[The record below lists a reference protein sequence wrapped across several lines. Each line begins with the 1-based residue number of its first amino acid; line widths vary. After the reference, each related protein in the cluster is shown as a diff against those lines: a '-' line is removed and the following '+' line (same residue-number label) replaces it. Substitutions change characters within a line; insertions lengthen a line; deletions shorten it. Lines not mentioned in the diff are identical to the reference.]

1 MLVSFSFGNYK
12 SFKDENKLSLVSE
25 QTDPNNFYTRTSP
38 FDYSVLK
45 TAAVYGA
52 NASGKSK
59 LFEAIDFM
67 RSVVCPPRN
76 GKKVPVF
83 DYWKSEYA
91 PFALSTGAVEKP
103 SFFEMV
109 FLMDNIQYRYGIEL
123 NADGIIEE
131 WLYRKSE
138 RETQILSRKAL
149 EDGSLYTQIGKSY
162 IKQKVRTAV
171 VSAGMVSP
179 EVPLLT
185 ILATFNDPLCR
196 EIVSWFGR
204 LTVVSANDMIVPV
217 EELTDEEKKQE
228 IISFMKSFDFN
239 IEDMSMHEM
248 NPDSIPDKIKS
259 MMKEKP
265 GNGVVYDG
273 VSTSHRL
280 YNDLYEKVGTRQL
293 MMEIDESFGTNR
305 LLRLSWPIL
314 RALKSGSVLFI
325 DEIDSGLHP
334 FIVSSIIR
342 LFYQTGSK
350 AQLVVNTQNTS
361 LLSYPIGYEENGV
374 DKKYLFRKDQV
385 YIVNKNRYGES
396 NVYPITHFQRHIRT
410 SIEKMYLDGRLTG
423 VPYVEL
429 DNIFDLISHGSQQEE
444 ELVQAESGKE

>member
-25 QTDPNNFYTRTSP
+25 QTDPNSFYTRTSP

-67 RSVVCPPRN
+67 RSVVCPPCN

-83 DYWKSEYA
+83 DYWKSEHA
-91 PFALSTGAVEKP
+91 PFALSTESVETP
-103 SFFEMV
+103 SFFEIV
-109 FLMDNIQYRYGIEL
+109 FLMDDIQYRYGIEL
-123 NADGIIEE
+123 NVDGIIEE
-131 WLYRKSE
+131 WLYRKNE
-138 RETQILSRKAL
+138 RETQILLRKTL
-149 EDGSLYTQIGKSY
+149 EDGSLYTQIGKNY

-196 EIVSWFGR
+196 EIVSWFER

-217 EELTDEEKKQE
+217 KELTDEEKRQE

-248 NPDSIPDKIKS
+248 SPDSIPDKIKS

-265 GNGVVYDG
+265 GMGVVYDG
-273 VSTSHRL
+273 VSTTHRL
-280 YNDLYEKVGTRQL
+280 YNELHEKVGTRQF
-293 MMEIDESFGTNR
+293 MMEVDESFGTNR

-314 RALKSGSVLFI
+314 RALKYGTVLLV

-334 FIVSSIIR
+334 FIVTAIIR
-342 LFYQTGSK
+342 LFYQSSSK

-374 DKKYLFRKDQV
+374 DKRYLFRKDQV

-423 VPYVEL
+423 VPYVEF
-429 DNIFDLISHGSQQEE
+429 DNIYHLINHGSQEEE
-444 ELVQAESGKE
+444 ELLQEEPREE

>member
-12 SFKDENKLSLVSE
+12 SFKDENNLSLVADM
-25 QTDPNNFYTRTSP
+25 TDTDQFYSVASP
-38 FDYSVLK
+38 FEYSVLK

-76 GKKVPVF
+76 GKKVPVL
-83 DYWKSEYA
+83 DYWKGEYA
-91 PFALSTGAVEKP
+91 PFLLSTDGVEKS
-103 SFFEMV
+103 SFFEAV
-109 FLMDNIQYRYGIEL
+109 FLMGEIQYRYGIEL
-123 NADGIIEE
+123 NSKGIIEE
-131 WLYRKSE
+131 WLYRKNE
-138 RETQILSRKAL
+138 RESLILSRKTKD
-149 EDGSLYTQIGKSY
+149 DGTPETQIGKSY
-162 IKQKVRTAV
+162 INQKVRSAV
-171 VSAGMVSP
+171 VSAGMVSA

-185 ILATFNDPLCR
+185 ILATFNDSLCR
-196 EIVSWFGR
+196 EIVAWFGR
-204 LTVVSANDMIVPV
+204 LTVVSANEMIVPV
-217 EELTDEEKKQE
+217 DELMDEEKKQE

-239 IEDMSMHEM
+239 IEDMAMHEM
-248 NPDSIPDKIKS
+248 NPDAIPEKIKS

-265 GNGVVYDG
+265 GKGVVYDG
-273 VSTSHRL
+273 VATSHKL
-280 YNDLYEKVGTRQL
+280 YNELYEKVGVRQM
-293 MMEIDESFGTNR
+293 MMEVDESFGTNR

-314 RALKSGSVLFI
+314 RALKYGTVLFI

-334 FIVSSIIR
+334 FIVTAIIR
-342 LFYQTGSK
+342 LFYKTGSK
-350 AQLVVNTQNTS
+350 AQLIVNTQNTS

-429 DNIFDLISHGSQQEE
+429 DNIYDLIGHGSQEEE
-444 ELVQAESGKE
+444 ELVSEECKVE